1 METATRHF
9 YEKSTDPD
17 VSSKLNDVYSALLKE
32 NQTTQ
37 LVLST
42 LLVNLDRK
50 VDTLTEEVAA
60 LSSTTKSI
68 ETRLDSELTRSTDD
82 KSSSLDIIEKIN
94 TRFYWSIVIAIGLAG
109 LLVSVLKH

>member
-17 VSSKLNDVYSALLKE
+17 VSYKLNDVYSALLKE

-37 LVLST
+37 IVLST
-42 LLVNLDRK
+42 MLVNLDRK

-82 KSSSLDIIEKIN
+82 KRSSLDIIEKIN
-94 TRFYWSIVIAIGLAG
+94 TRFYWSIIIAIGLAG
-109 LLVSVLKH
+109 LVLSVLKH